1 MSATAAIKRG
11 GATRRKTVKIAKSAK
26 RKPSMLAQLVERVPL
41 SARAV
46 ERATT
51 AIVLTIAVGGIAAI
65 AVMLDVPHKVGMAA
79 GEAVGRAGFTVRH
92 IDVTG
97 IDRMDR
103 TSVYAVAL
111 DQQSIAMPLV
121 DLEGVR
127 QKLLKYGWVADA
139 RVSRRLPDTLAI
151 EIVERK
157 PAAVWQHSQQL
168 TLVDAEGVAL
178 EPVSLNAMPNLP
190 LVIGPD
196 ANVQAT
202 ALMALMSHAPQL
214 KPVLDGAMWIGD
226 RRWDLK
232 FQSGET
238 LLLPEGEAAAVA
250 ALKKFAELDA
260 AQRLL
265 GRGMARF
272 DMRNPDQMAVLPGA
286 KKAAATPTESRAD
299 NKPAKTPPL
308 DPARTT

>member
-1 MSATAAIKRG
+1 MSGTAAIKRG
-11 GATRRKTVKIAKSAK
+11 AGTRRQTVRIAKPTK
-26 RKPSMLAQLVERVPL
+26 RSPSMLARLVGNVPL
-41 SARAV
+41 SARTV

-51 AIVLTIAVGGIAAI
+51 AIVLAIAVGGITAI
-65 AVMLDVPHKVGMAA
+65 ALMLDVPHKVGMAA
-79 GEAVGRAGFTVRH
+79 GEAVGRAGFSVKH

-127 QKLLKYGWVADA
+127 QKLLRYGWVADA

-168 TLVDAEGVAL
+168 TLVDAKGVAL

-202 ALMALMSHAPQL
+202 ALMALMNHAPQL

-238 LLLPEGEAAAVA
+238 LMLPEGEAAAVA
-250 ALKKFAELDA
+250 SLKKFAELDA

-286 KKAAATPTESRAD
+286 KKRPADVPTTISD
-299 NKPAKTPPL
+299 KPI
-308 DPARTT
+308 DPALAT

>member
-1 MSATAAIKRG
+1 MSGNAPIKRG
-11 GATRRKTVKIAKSAK
+11 AATKRKPVKVVKSGK
-26 RKPSMLAQLVERVPL
+26 RKPSLFARLVAQVPL
-41 SARAV
+41 SARTV

-51 AIVLTIAVGGIAAI
+51 AIVLTVAAGGISAI
-65 AVMLDVPHKVGMAA
+65 AMMLDVPHKVGMAA
-79 GEAVGRAGFTVRH
+79 GDAVGRAGFSVKH
-92 IDVTG
+92 IDIVG
-97 IDRMDR
+97 ADRMDR

-111 DQQSIAMPLV
+111 DQLSLSMPLV

-157 PAAVWQHSQQL
+157 PAAVWQHAQQL
-168 TLVDAEGVAL
+168 TLVDAKGVPL
-178 EPVSLNAMPNLP
+178 EQVSLNAMPNLP

-202 ALMALMSHAPQL
+202 ALTALMNHAPQL

-238 LLLPEGEAAAVA
+238 LLLPEGEAAAAA
-250 ALKKFAELDA
+250 ALRKFAELDG

-286 KKAAATPTESRAD
+286 KKATAATESRAGD
-299 NKPAKTPPL
+299 KPAKIGPI

>member
-1 MSATAAIKRG
+1 MTATAAIKRG
-11 GATRRKTVKIAKSAK
+11 AATRRKTVKIVKPTRRMPSALS
-26 RKPSMLAQLVERVPL
+26 RLLARIPISAQML
-41 SARAV
+41 
-46 ERATT
+46 ERA
-51 AIVLTIAVGGIAAI
+51 ITIAILSIATFGLLAI
-65 AVMLDVPHKVGMAA
+65 AVMLDVPRTVGVAM
-79 GEAVGRAGFTVRH
+79 GEAVGRAGFSVKH
-92 IDVTG
+92 IDVSG

-103 TSVYAVAL
+103 MSVYAVAL

-168 TLVDAEGVAL
+168 TLVDARGVPL
-178 EPVSLNAMPNLP
+178 EPVNLNAMPDLP

-202 ALMALMSHAPQL
+202 ALTALMDHAPQL
-214 KPVLDGAMWIGD
+214 RPVLDGAVWIGD

-238 LLLPEGEAAAVA
+238 LMLPEGAVEAAA
-250 ALKKFAELDA
+250 ALKKFADLDA

-272 DMRNPDQMAVLPGA
+272 DMRNPDQMAVLPGPKRPEA
-286 KKAAATPTESRAD
+286 SSDTP
-299 NKPAKTPPL
+299 PAKPI
-308 DPARTT
+308 DPALAT

>member
-1 MSATAAIKRG
+1 MSGSAAIKRG
-11 GATRRKTVKIAKSAK
+11 AATKRPTIKTVKPAK
-26 RKPSMLAQLVERVPL
+26 RKPSMLARVIAAIPV
-41 SARAV
+41 SARTV

-51 AIVLTIAVGGIAAI
+51 AIILTVVVGGVAAI
-65 AVMLDVPHKVGMAA
+65 AVMLDVPNKVGMAA
-79 GEAVGRAGFTVRH
+79 GDAVGRAGFSVKH
-92 IDVTG
+92 VDITG

-111 DQQSIAMPLV
+111 DQKSIAMPLV

-127 QKLLKYGWVADA
+127 QKLLKYGWIADA

-168 TLVDAEGVAL
+168 TLVDAKGVAL
-178 EPVSLNAMPNLP
+178 EQVSLNAMPNLP

-202 ALMALMSHAPQL
+202 ALTALMDHAPQL

-238 LLLPEGEAAAVA
+238 LLLPEGEAAAA
-250 ALKKFAELDA
+250 TALKKFAELDA

-286 KKAAATPTESRAD
+286 KKAAPAASTSSD
-299 NKPAKTPPL
+299 KPI
-308 DPARTT
+308 DPALAT

>member
-1 MSATAAIKRG
+1 VTATAAIKRG
-11 GATRRKTVKIAKSAK
+11 GATRRKTVKVVKSTK
-26 RKPSMLAQLVERVPL
+26 RKPSMLARLVGSVPV
-41 SARAV
+41 SARTV

-51 AIVLTIAVGGIAAI
+51 AIVLTIAVGGVAAI
-65 AVMLDVPHKVGMAA
+65 AMMLDVPHKIGMAA
-79 GEAVGRAGFTVRH
+79 GEAVGRAGFSVKH

-127 QKLLKYGWVADA
+127 QKLLRYGWVADA

-168 TLVDAEGVAL
+168 TLVDAKGVAL

-202 ALMALMSHAPQL
+202 ALTALMDHAPQL

-238 LLLPEGEAAAVA
+238 LMLPEGEAAAVA

-286 KKAAATPTESRAD
+286 KKAAPATPSSTD
-299 NKPAKTPPL
+299 KPI
-308 DPARTT
+308 DPALAT

>member
-1 MSATAAIKRG
+1 MTVTAAIKRG
-11 GATRRKTVKIAKSAK
+11 GATKRKTVTVSKSSK
-26 RKPSMLAQLVERVPL
+26 RKPSALSRMLATIPISAHALERM
-41 SARAV
+41 
-46 ERATT
+46 
-51 AIVLTIAVGGIAAI
+51 ITIAILSIATAGILAI
-65 AVMLDVPHKVGMAA
+65 AMMLGVPRTVGVAL
-79 GEAVGRAGFTVRH
+79 GEAVGRAGFSVKH
-92 IDVTG
+92 IDVSG

-103 TSVYAVAL
+103 MSVYAVAL

-168 TLVDAEGVAL
+168 TLVDSHGVAL
-178 EPVSLNAMPNLP
+178 EPVNLNAMPDLP

-202 ALMALMSHAPQL
+202 ALTALMDHAPQL
-214 KPVLDGAMWIGD
+214 RPVLDGAVWIGD

-232 FQSGET
+232 FQTGET
-238 LLLPEGEAAAVA
+238 LMLPEGDVAAAA
-250 ALKKFAELDA
+250 ALSKFADLEA

-272 DMRNPDQMAVLPGA
+272 DMRNPDQMAVLPGP
-286 KKAAATPTESRAD
+286 KKPVVPTVDAPDKSI
-299 NKPAKTPPL
+299 
-308 DPARTT
+308 DPALAT

>member
-1 MSATAAIKRG
+1 MSGNASAAIKRG
-11 GATRRKTVKIAKSAK
+11 AGTRRQPVKIAKPAK
-26 RKPSMLAQLVERVPL
+26 RTPSMLERLISSVPV
-41 SARAV
+41 SARTV

-51 AIVLTIAVGGIAAI
+51 TIVLAIAVGGIAAI
-65 AVMLDVPHKVGMAA
+65 AVMLDVPHKLGHAM
-79 GEAVGRAGFTVRH
+79 GEAVGRAGFSVRH

-127 QKLLKYGWVADA
+127 RKLLRYGWVADA

-157 PAAVWQHSQQL
+157 PAAVWQHAQQL
-168 TLVDAEGVAL
+168 TLVDDKGVAL
-178 EPVSLNAMPNLP
+178 EPVKLNAMPDLP

-214 KPVLDGAMWIGD
+214 KPVLDGAVWIGD

-238 LLLPEGEAAAVA
+238 LMLPEGVPAAVA
-250 ALKKFAELDA
+250 SLKKFAELDA
-260 AQRLL
+260 SQRLL

-272 DMRNPDQMAVLPGA
+272 DMRNPDQMAVLPGV
-286 KKAAATPTESRAD
+286 KKSTADVPGPSSDKPIDSALAT
-299 NKPAKTPPL
+299 
-308 DPARTT
+308 

>member
-1 MSATAAIKRG
+1 MTVTAAIKRG
-11 GATRRKTVKIAKSAK
+11 GATKRKTVKVSKSSK
-26 RKPSMLAQLVERVPL
+26 RKPSALPRMLAKIPISAQALERVITVAIL
-41 SARAV
+41 SI
-46 ERATT
+46 AT
-51 AIVLTIAVGGIAAI
+51 AGIIAI
-65 AVMLDVPHKVGMAA
+65 AMMLGVPRTVGVAL
-79 GEAVGRAGFTVRH
+79 GEAVGRAGFSVKH
-92 IDVTG
+92 IDVSG

-103 TSVYAVAL
+103 MSVYAVAL

-168 TLVDAEGVAL
+168 TLVDSHGVAL
-178 EPVSLNAMPNLP
+178 EPVNLNAMPDLP

-202 ALMALMSHAPQL
+202 ALTALMDHAPQL
-214 KPVLDGAMWIGD
+214 RPVLDGAVWIGD

-238 LLLPEGEAAAVA
+238 LMLPEGDVAAAA
-250 ALKKFAELDA
+250 ALRKFADLEA

-272 DMRNPDQMAVLPGA
+272 DMRNPDQMAVLPGP
-286 KKAAATPTESRAD
+286 KKPVVPTAD
-299 NKPAKTPPL
+299 APDKSI
-308 DPARTT
+308 DPALAT

>member
-1 MSATAAIKRG
+1 VTVTAAIKRG
-11 GATRRKTVKIAKSAK
+11 GATKRKTVTVSKSSK
-26 RKPSMLAQLVERVPL
+26 RKPSALSRMLATIPISAHALERMITVAIL
-41 SARAV
+41 SI
-46 ERATT
+46 AT
-51 AIVLTIAVGGIAAI
+51 AGILAI
-65 AVMLDVPHKVGMAA
+65 AMMLGVPRTVGVAL
-79 GEAVGRAGFTVRH
+79 GEAVGRAGFSVKH
-92 IDVTG
+92 IDVSG

-103 TSVYAVAL
+103 MSVYAVAL

-168 TLVDAEGVAL
+168 TLVDSHGVAL
-178 EPVSLNAMPNLP
+178 EPVNLNAMPDLP

-202 ALMALMSHAPQL
+202 ALTALMDHAPQL
-214 KPVLDGAMWIGD
+214 RPVLDGAVWIGD

-232 FQSGET
+232 FQTGET
-238 LLLPEGEAAAVA
+238 LMLPEGDVAAAA
-250 ALKKFAELDA
+250 ALSKFADLEA

-272 DMRNPDQMAVLPGA
+272 DMRNPDQMAVLPGP
-286 KKAAATPTESRAD
+286 KKPVVPTVDAPDKSI
-299 NKPAKTPPL
+299 
-308 DPARTT
+308 DPALAT

>member
-1 MSATAAIKRG
+1 MSEPIRRGAATKRKAVKVVKPVKRQPSAFARLVGAIP
-11 GATRRKTVKIAKSAK
+11 VSAK
-26 RKPSMLAQLVERVPL
+26 
-41 SARAV
+41 AV

-51 AIVLTIAVGGIAAI
+51 AIVLTVAVGGISAI
-65 AVMLDVPHKVGMAA
+65 AVMLNLPQQVGLAM
-79 GEAVGRAGFTVRH
+79 GEAVGRAGFSVKH
-92 IDVTG
+92 IDIRG
-97 IDRMDR
+97 ADRMDR

-111 DQQSIAMPLV
+111 DQKSIAMPLV

-168 TLVDAEGVAL
+168 TLVDAKGVAL
-178 EPVSLNAMPNLP
+178 EQVSLNAMPNLP

-202 ALMALMSHAPQL
+202 ALTALMDHAPQL

-238 LLLPEGEAAAVA
+238 LLLPEGEAAAA
-250 ALKKFAELDA
+250 TALKKFAELDA

-286 KKAAATPTESRAD
+286 KKATAQDTHKAP
-299 NKPAKTPPL
+299 KPVKTGPI

>member
-1 MSATAAIKRG
+1 VTATAAIKRG
-11 GATRRKTVKIAKSAK
+11 AATKRKTVKIVKPAK
-26 RKPSMLAQLVERVPL
+26 RKSGMFSRLIASVPV

-51 AIVLTIAVGGIAAI
+51 AIVLTVAVGGIAAI
-65 AVMLDVPHKVGMAA
+65 AVMLDVPHKIGIAA
-79 GEAVGRAGFTVRH
+79 GEAVGRAGFSVKH

-127 QKLLKYGWVADA
+127 QKLLQYGWVADA

-168 TLVDAEGVAL
+168 TLVDAKGVAL

-202 ALMALMSHAPQL
+202 ALTALMNHAPQL

-238 LLLPEGEAAAVA
+238 LMLPEGEAAAVA

-286 KKAAATPTESRAD
+286 KKASLAAPSSTD
-299 NKPAKTPPL
+299 KPI
-308 DPARTT
+308 DPALAT

>member
-1 MSATAAIKRG
+1 VTGTAAIKRG
-11 GATRRKTVKIAKSAK
+11 AATKRKTVKVVKPAK
-26 RKPSMLAQLVERVPL
+26 RKPGMLSRLLSTVPI
-41 SARAV
+41 SARTI

-51 AIVLTIAVGGIAAI
+51 AIVLTVAVGGVAAI
-65 AVMLDVPHKVGMAA
+65 AVMLDVPHKLGMAA
-79 GEAVGRAGFTVRH
+79 GEAVGRAGFSVKH

-127 QKLLKYGWVADA
+127 QKLLQYGWVADA

-168 TLVDAEGVAL
+168 TLVDAKGVAL

-202 ALMALMSHAPQL
+202 ALTALMDHAPQL

-238 LLLPEGEAAAVA
+238 LMLPEGEASAVA

-286 KKAAATPTESRAD
+286 KKAAVPSANTSD
-299 NKPAKTPPL
+299 KPI
-308 DPARTT
+308 DPALAT

>member
-1 MSATAAIKRG
+1 VTATAAIKRG
-11 GATRRKTVKIAKSAK
+11 AATKRPAIKTAKSAK
-26 RKPSMLAQLVERVPL
+26 RKPSMLARLVGSVPV
-41 SARAV
+41 SARTV

-51 AIVLTIAVGGIAAI
+51 AIVLTIAIGGIAAI
-65 AVMLDVPHKVGMAA
+65 AVMLDVPHKIGMAA
-79 GEAVGRAGFTVRH
+79 GEAVGRAGFSVKH

-168 TLVDAEGVAL
+168 TLVDAKGVAL

-202 ALMALMSHAPQL
+202 ALTALMDHAPQL

-238 LLLPEGEAAAVA
+238 LMLPEGEAAAVA

-286 KKAAATPTESRAD
+286 KKAAPAAPSSSD
-299 NKPAKTPPL
+299 KPI
-308 DPARTT
+308 DPALAT

>member
-1 MSATAAIKRG
+1 VSGTAAIKRG
-11 GATRRKTVKIAKSAK
+11 GTARRRTVKIVKPAR
-26 RKPSMLAQLVERVPL
+26 RKPSMLARLVERVPI
-41 SARAV
+41 SARTV

-51 AIVLTIAVGGIAAI
+51 AIVLAIAVGGIAAI
-65 AVMLDVPHKVGMAA
+65 AMMLDVPHKMGVAA
-79 GEAVGRAGFTVRH
+79 GEAVGRAGFSVKH

-168 TLVDAEGVAL
+168 TLVDAKGVAL

-202 ALMALMSHAPQL
+202 ALTALMNHAPQL

-286 KKAAATPTESRAD
+286 KKATTSA
-299 NKPAKTPPL
+299 PAKQPAADKPI
-308 DPARTT
+308 DPALAT

>member
-1 MSATAAIKRG
+1 MTATAAIKRG
-11 GATRRKTVKIAKSAK
+11 APTRRKTVKVAKPAK
-26 RKPSMLAQLVERVPL
+26 RKPSGLARLITSIPV
-41 SARAV
+41 SARTV

-51 AIVLTIAVGGIAAI
+51 GFVLVTVLGGLTAI
-65 AVMLDVPHKVGMAA
+65 AVMLDVPYRMGVAA
-79 GEAVGRAGFTVRH
+79 GEAVGRAGFSVKH

-127 QKLLKYGWVADA
+127 QKLLRYGWVADA

-151 EIVERK
+151 EIIERK

-168 TLVDAEGVAL
+168 TLVDAKGVAL
-178 EPVSLNAMPNLP
+178 EPVALNAMPNLP

-202 ALMALMSHAPQL
+202 ALTALMAHAPQL

-238 LLLPEGEAAAVA
+238 LMLPEGEAAAVA
-250 ALKKFAELDA
+250 ALKKFAELDST
-260 AQRLL
+260 QRLL

-272 DMRNPDQMAVLPGA
+272 DMRNADQMAVLPGP
-286 KKAAATPTESRAD
+286 KRPTVAPAPD
-299 NKPAKTPPL
+299 DKPI
-308 DPARTT
+308 DPAHTT

>member
-1 MSATAAIKRG
+1 MTATAAIKRG
-11 GATRRKTVKIAKSAK
+11 AATKRKPVKIVKPTK
-26 RKPSMLAQLVERVPL
+26 RKPSAVARLLAMVPV
-41 SARAV
+41 SARTL
-46 ERATT
+46 ERTIT
-51 AIVLTIAVGGIAAI
+51 IAILTIATGGILAI
-65 AVMLDVPHKVGMAA
+65 AIMLGIPRTVGVAM
-79 GEAVGRAGFTVRH
+79 GEAVGRAGFSVKH

-103 TSVYAVAL
+103 MSVYAVAL

-168 TLVDAEGVAL
+168 TLVDAHGVPL
-178 EPVSLNAMPNLP
+178 EPVNLKAMPDLP

-202 ALMALMSHAPQL
+202 ALTALMDHAPQL
-214 KPVLDGAMWIGD
+214 RPVLDGAVWIGD

-238 LLLPEGEAAAVA
+238 LMLPEGDALAAA
-250 ALKKFAELDA
+250 ALKKFADLDA

-265 GRGMARF
+265 GRGIARF
-272 DMRNPDQMAVLPGA
+272 DMRNPAQMAVLPGP
-286 KKAAATPTESRAD
+286 KSPAATPASDASD
-299 NKPAKTPPL
+299 KPV
-308 DPARTT
+308 DPALAT

>member
-1 MSATAAIKRG
+1 
-11 GATRRKTVKIAKSAK
+11 
-26 RKPSMLAQLVERVPL
+26 
-41 SARAV
+41 
-46 ERATT
+46 
-51 AIVLTIAVGGIAAI
+51 
-65 AVMLDVPHKVGMAA
+65 MLDLPRRA
-79 GEAVGRAGFTVRH
+79 GLAMGDAVGRAGYTVKH
-92 IDVTG
+92 IDVSG

-111 DQQSIAMPLV
+111 DQKSIAMPLV

-127 QKLLKYGWVADA
+127 QKLLKYGWIADA

-168 TLVDAEGVAL
+168 TLVDAKGVAL
-178 EPVSLNAMPNLP
+178 EQVSLNAMPNLP

-202 ALMALMSHAPQL
+202 ALTALMDHAPQL

-238 LLLPEGEAAAVA
+238 LLLPEGEAAAA
-250 ALKKFAELDA
+250 TALKKFAELDE

-286 KKAAATPTESRAD
+286 KKATPAASTSSD
-299 NKPAKTPPL
+299 KPI
-308 DPARTT
+308 DPALAT

>member
-1 MSATAAIKRG
+1 MSGSAAIKRG
-11 GATRRKTVKIAKSAK
+11 AATKRPTVKTVKPAK
-26 RKPSMLAQLVERVPL
+26 RKPSMLARLVGAIPV
-41 SARAV
+41 SARTV

-51 AIVLTIAVGGIAAI
+51 AIILTVVVGGVAAI

-79 GEAVGRAGFTVRH
+79 GDAVGRAGFSVKH
-92 IDVTG
+92 VDITG

-111 DQQSIAMPLV
+111 DQKSIAMPLV

-127 QKLLKYGWVADA
+127 QKLLKYGWIADA

-168 TLVDAEGVAL
+168 TLVDAKGVAL
-178 EPVSLNAMPNLP
+178 EQVSLNAMPNLP

-202 ALMALMSHAPQL
+202 ALTALMDHAPQL

-238 LLLPEGEAAAVA
+238 LLLPEGEAAAA
-250 ALKKFAELDA
+250 TALKKFAELDA

-286 KKAAATPTESRAD
+286 KKATVATD
-299 NKPAKTPPL
+299 DKPAKAGPL

>member
-1 MSATAAIKRG
+1 MTAAAIRRG
-11 GATRRKTVKIAKSAK
+11 APAK
-26 RKPSMLAQLVERVPL
+26 RKPVKIVKPAKREPSFAVKLMARLPV
-41 SARAV
+41 SAWTV
-46 ERATT
+46 ERAITVGIIG
-51 AIVLTIAVGGIAAI
+51 IVVGGII
-65 AVMLDVPHKVGMAA
+65 AVAMMLDIPRKAGIAM
-79 GEAVGRAGFTVRH
+79 GEAVGRAGYSVKH

-103 TSVYAVAL
+103 LSVYAIAL

-127 QKLLKYGWVADA
+127 QKLLKYGWIADA
-139 RVSRRLPDTLAI
+139 RVSRRFPDTLAI
-151 EIVERK
+151 HIVERK

-168 TLVDAEGVAL
+168 TLVDATGVIL
-178 EPVSLNAMPNLP
+178 EPVNLNAMPDLP
-190 LVIGPD
+190 RVIGPD

-202 ALMALMSHAPQL
+202 ALMALMAHAPQL
-214 KPVLDGAMWIGD
+214 KPVLDGGVWVGD

-238 LLLPEGEAAAVA
+238 LLLPEGEREAAA
-250 ALKKFAELDA
+250 ALKRFAELDA
-260 AQRLL
+260 SRRLL

-272 DMRNPDQMAVLPGA
+272 DMRNPEQMAVLPGE
-286 KKAAATPTESRAD
+286 KKPEATTDE
-299 NKPAKTPPL
+299 KPA

>member
-1 MSATAAIKRG
+1 VTISAAIKRG
-11 GATRRKTVKIAKSAK
+11 GATRRKTVKVVKPAKG
-26 RKPSMLAQLVERVPL
+26 KPSALTRFVGSIPVSARTVERT
-41 SARAV
+41 
-46 ERATT
+46 TT
-51 AIVLTIAVGGIAAI
+51 AFVLLVALGGLGAIAA
-65 AVMLDVPHKVGMAA
+65 MLDVPYRLGIAA
-79 GEAVGRAGFTVRH
+79 GEAVGRAGFSVKH

-127 QKLLKYGWVADA
+127 QKLLRYGWVADA

-168 TLVDAEGVAL
+168 TLVDAKGVAL
-178 EPVSLNAMPNLP
+178 EPVALNAMPNLP

-196 ANVQAT
+196 ANVQAKALT
-202 ALMALMSHAPQL
+202 ALMDHTPQL
-214 KPVLDGAMWIGD
+214 KPVLDGAIWIGD

-238 LLLPEGEAAAVA
+238 LMLPEGEAAAVV
-250 ALKKFAELDA
+250 ALRKFADLDA
-260 AQRLL
+260 TQRLL

-272 DMRNPDQMAVLPGA
+272 DMRNPDQMAVLPGP
-286 KKAAATPTESRAD
+286 KKASATPAPD
-299 NKPAKTPPL
+299 DKPI

>member
-1 MSATAAIKRG
+1 VTATAAIKRG
-11 GATRRKTVKIAKSAK
+11 AATRRKTVKIVKPTRRTPSALS
-26 RKPSMLAQLVERVPL
+26 RLLARIPISAQML
-41 SARAV
+41 
-46 ERATT
+46 ERA
-51 AIVLTIAVGGIAAI
+51 ITIAILSIATFGLLAI
-65 AVMLDVPHKVGMAA
+65 AVMLDVPRTVGVAM
-79 GEAVGRAGFTVRH
+79 GEAVGRAGFSVKH
-92 IDVTG
+92 IDVSG

-103 TSVYAVAL
+103 MSVYAVAL

-168 TLVDAEGVAL
+168 TLVDARGVPL
-178 EPVSLNAMPNLP
+178 EPVNLNAMPDLP

-202 ALMALMSHAPQL
+202 ALTALMDHAPQL
-214 KPVLDGAMWIGD
+214 RPVLDGAVWIGD

-238 LLLPEGEAAAVA
+238 LMLPEGAVEAAA
-250 ALKKFAELDA
+250 ALKKFADLDA

-272 DMRNPDQMAVLPGA
+272 DMRNPDQMAVLPGPKRPEA
-286 KKAAATPTESRAD
+286 PSDTP
-299 NKPAKTPPL
+299 PAKPI
-308 DPARTT
+308 DPALAT

>member
-1 MSATAAIKRG
+1 MTATAAIKRG
-11 GATRRKTVKIAKSAK
+11 GATKRKTVKVVKPLK
-26 RKPSMLAQLVERVPL
+26 RRPPALSRMLAMIPISNHVLETVITVAIL
-41 SARAV
+41 SI
-46 ERATT
+46 AT
-51 AIVLTIAVGGIAAI
+51 AGIIAI
-65 AVMLDVPHKVGMAA
+65 AMMLGVPHTVGVAM
-79 GEAVGRAGFTVRH
+79 GEAVGRAGFSVKH

-103 TSVYAVAL
+103 MSVYAVAL

-168 TLVDAEGVAL
+168 TLVDSHGVAL
-178 EPVSLNAMPNLP
+178 EPVNLNAMPDLP

-202 ALMALMSHAPQL
+202 ALTALMDHAPQL
-214 KPVLDGAMWIGD
+214 RPVLDGAVWIGD

-238 LLLPEGEAAAVA
+238 LMLPEGDVAAAA
-250 ALKKFAELDA
+250 ALKKFADLDA

-272 DMRNPDQMAVLPGA
+272 DMRNPDQMAVLPGP
-286 KKAAATPTESRAD
+286 KKPVVPTADTPDKSI
-299 NKPAKTPPL
+299 
-308 DPARTT
+308 DPALAT

>member
-1 MSATAAIKRG
+1 MTVTAAIKRG
-11 GATRRKTVKIAKSAK
+11 GATKRKTVKVSKSSK
-26 RKPSMLAQLVERVPL
+26 RKPSALSRMLATIPISAHALERM
-41 SARAV
+41 
-46 ERATT
+46 
-51 AIVLTIAVGGIAAI
+51 ITIAILSIATAGILAI
-65 AVMLDVPHKVGMAA
+65 AMMLGVPRTVGVAL
-79 GEAVGRAGFTVRH
+79 GEAVGRAGFSVKH
-92 IDVTG
+92 IDVSG

-103 TSVYAVAL
+103 MSVYAVAL

-168 TLVDAEGVAL
+168 TLVDSHGVAL
-178 EPVSLNAMPNLP
+178 EPVNLNAMPDLP

-202 ALMALMSHAPQL
+202 ALTALMDHAPQL
-214 KPVLDGAMWIGD
+214 RPVLDGAVWIGD

-232 FQSGET
+232 FQTGET
-238 LLLPEGEAAAVA
+238 LMLPEGDVAAAAALSKFADLEAA
-250 ALKKFAELDA
+250 E
-260 AQRLL
+260 RLL

-272 DMRNPDQMAVLPGA
+272 DMRNPDQMAVLPGP
-286 KKAAATPTESRAD
+286 KKPVVPTVDAPDKSI
-299 NKPAKTPPL
+299 
-308 DPARTT
+308 DPALAT

>member
-214 KPVLDGAMWIGD
+214 KPVLDGARWIGD

-286 KKAAATPTESRAD
+286 KKAAATPTENRAD

>member
-1 MSATAAIKRG
+1 MTVTAAIKRG
-11 GATRRKTVKIAKSAK
+11 GATKRKTVTVSKSSK
-26 RKPSMLAQLVERVPL
+26 RKPSALSRMLATIPISAHALERMITVAIL
-41 SARAV
+41 SI
-46 ERATT
+46 AT
-51 AIVLTIAVGGIAAI
+51 AGILAI
-65 AVMLDVPHKVGMAA
+65 AMMLGVPRTVGVAL
-79 GEAVGRAGFTVRH
+79 GEAVGRAGFSVKH
-92 IDVTG
+92 IDVSG

-103 TSVYAVAL
+103 MSVYAVAL

-168 TLVDAEGVAL
+168 TLVDSHGVAL
-178 EPVSLNAMPNLP
+178 EPVNLNAMPDLP

-202 ALMALMSHAPQL
+202 ALTALMDHAPQL
-214 KPVLDGAMWIGD
+214 RPVLDGAVWIGD

-232 FQSGET
+232 FQTGET
-238 LLLPEGEAAAVA
+238 LMLPEGDVAAAA
-250 ALKKFAELDA
+250 ALSKFADLEA

-272 DMRNPDQMAVLPGA
+272 DMRNPDQMAVLPGP
-286 KKAAATPTESRAD
+286 KKPVVPTVDAPDKSI
-299 NKPAKTPPL
+299 
-308 DPARTT
+308 DPALAT

>member
-1 MSATAAIKRG
+1 MTATAAIKRG
-11 GATRRKTVKIAKSAK
+11 AATRRKPVRIVKPTK
-26 RKPSMLAQLVERVPL
+26 RKPSMLAQLASRLPI
-41 SARAV
+41 SARTV

-51 AIVLTIAVGGIAAI
+51 AFVLFTALAGVAAI
-65 AVMLDVPHKVGMAA
+65 AVMLDVPYRVGMAM
-79 GEAVGRAGFTVRH
+79 GEAVGRAGFSVKH

-127 QKLLKYGWVADA
+127 RKLLRYGWVADA

-168 TLVDAEGVAL
+168 TLVDAKGVAL
-178 EPVSLNAMPNLP
+178 EPVALNAMPNLP

-202 ALMALMSHAPQL
+202 ALTALMEHAPQL
-214 KPVLDGAMWIGD
+214 KPVLDGAIWIGD

-238 LLLPEGEAAAVA
+238 LMLPEGEAAAVA
-250 ALKKFAELDA
+250 ALRKFAELDA
-260 AQRLL
+260 TQRLL

-272 DMRNPDQMAVLPGA
+272 DMRNPDQMAVLPGP
-286 KKAAATPTESRAD
+286 KKSAVAASPD
-299 NKPAKTPPL
+299 DKPI
-308 DPARTT
+308 DPAHTT

>member
-1 MSATAAIKRG
+1 MSGTAAIKRG
-11 GATRRKTVKIAKSAK
+11 AATKRKTVKVVKPVKRQPSALS
-26 RKPSMLAQLVERVPL
+26 RLIGSVPV
-41 SARAV
+41 SARTV
-46 ERATT
+46 EKVVT
-51 AIVLTIAVGGIAAI
+51 AGILTVAVGGVVAI
-65 AVMLDVPHKVGMAA
+65 AVMLDVPHKVGMVA
-79 GEAVGRAGFTVRH
+79 GEAVGRAGFSVKH
-92 IDVTG
+92 IDVSG

-168 TLVDAEGVAL
+168 TLVDANGIAL

-202 ALMALMSHAPQL
+202 ALTALMDHAPQL

-272 DMRNPDQMAVLPGA
+272 DMRNPEQMAVLPGP
-286 KKAAATPTESRAD
+286 KKATADPASKPTKD
-299 NKPAKTPPL
+299 TGPL

>member
-1 MSATAAIKRG
+1 MTGTAAIKRG
-11 GATRRKTVKIAKSAK
+11 AATKRKPVRVVKSAK
-26 RKPSMLAQLVERVPL
+26 RKPSALAQLVGRIPV
-41 SARAV
+41 SARTV

-51 AIVLTIAVGGIAAI
+51 AFVLMTALAGVAAI
-65 AVMLDVPHKVGMAA
+65 AVMLDVPYRLGMAA
-79 GEAVGRAGFTVRH
+79 GEAVGRAGFSVKH

-127 QKLLKYGWVADA
+127 QKLLRYGWVADA

-168 TLVDAEGVAL
+168 TLVDAKGVAL
-178 EPVSLNAMPNLP
+178 EPVALNAMPNLP

-202 ALMALMSHAPQL
+202 ALTALMDHAPQL
-214 KPVLDGAMWIGD
+214 RPVLDGAIWIGD

-238 LLLPEGEAAAVA
+238 LMLPEGEAAAVA

-260 AQRLL
+260 TQRLL

-272 DMRNPDQMAVLPGA
+272 DMRNPDQMAVLPGP
-286 KKAAATPTESRAD
+286 KKTTVVPDAAD
-299 NKPAKTPPL
+299 KPV

>member
-1 MSATAAIKRG
+1 VTATAAIKRG
-11 GATRRKTVKIAKSAK
+11 AATKRKPVRVVKAAK
-26 RKPSMLAQLVERVPL
+26 RKPSMLARLAGSLPISARTVERT
-41 SARAV
+41 
-46 ERATT
+46 TT
-51 AIVLTIAVGGIAAI
+51 AFVLVTALFGVGAI
-65 AVMLDVPHKVGMAA
+65 AVMLDVPYRLGMAA
-79 GEAVGRAGFTVRH
+79 GEAAGRAGFAVKH

-127 QKLLKYGWVADA
+127 QKLLRYGWVADA

-168 TLVDAEGVAL
+168 TLVDAKGVAL
-178 EPVSLNAMPNLP
+178 EQVALNAMPNLP

-202 ALMALMSHAPQL
+202 ALTALMDHAPQL
-214 KPVLDGAMWIGD
+214 RPVLDGAIWIGD

-238 LLLPEGEAAAVA
+238 LMLPEGEAAAIA

-260 AQRLL
+260 SQRLL

-272 DMRNPDQMAVLPGA
+272 DMRNPDQMAVLPGP
-286 KKAAATPTESRAD
+286 KRATVAPASGD
-299 NKPAKTPPL
+299 KPI

>member
-1 MSATAAIKRG
+1 MTATAAIRRG
-11 GATRRKTVKIAKSAK
+11 GATK
-26 RKPSMLAQLVERVPL
+26 RKQVRIVKPANRAPSMLARMLAKLPI
-41 SARAV
+41 SAQSL
-46 ERATT
+46 ERAITVAT
-51 AIVLTIAVGGIAAI
+51 LSIATGGIAAI
-65 AVMLDVPHKVGMAA
+65 AIMLDVPRTVGIAM
-79 GEAVGRAGFTVRH
+79 GEAVGRAGFSVKH

-103 TSVYAVAL
+103 MSVYAVAL

-139 RVSRRLPDTLAI
+139 RISRRLPDTLAI
-151 EIVERK
+151 DIVERK
-157 PAAVWQHSQQL
+157 PAAVWQHSRQL
-168 TLVDAEGVAL
+168 TLIDSRGVPL
-178 EPVSLNAMPNLP
+178 EPVSLNAMPDLP

-202 ALMALMSHAPQL
+202 ALTALMAHAPQL
-214 KPVLDGAMWIGD
+214 KPVLDGAVWIGD

-238 LLLPEGEAAAVA
+238 LMLPEGDVAAAA
-250 ALKKFAELDA
+250 ALKKFADLDA

-265 GRGMARF
+265 GSGMARF
-272 DMRNPDQMAVLPGA
+272 DMRNPEQMAVLPGPR
-286 KKAAATPTESRAD
+286 KGATPSAAPSD
-299 NKPAKTPPL
+299 KPI
-308 DPARTT
+308 DPALAT

>member
-1 MSATAAIKRG
+1 MSGSAAIKRG
-11 GATRRKTVKIAKSAK
+11 AATKRPTVKTVKPAK
-26 RKPSMLAQLVERVPL
+26 RKPSMLARFVTAIPV
-41 SARAV
+41 SARTV

-51 AIVLTIAVGGIAAI
+51 AIILTVVVGGVAAI
-65 AVMLDVPHKVGMAA
+65 GVMLDVPHKVGMAA
-79 GEAVGRAGFTVRH
+79 GDAVGRAGFSVKH
-92 IDVTG
+92 VDITG

-127 QKLLKYGWVADA
+127 QKLLKYGWIADA

-168 TLVDAEGVAL
+168 TLVDAKGVAL
-178 EPVSLNAMPNLP
+178 EQVSLNAMPNLP

-202 ALMALMSHAPQL
+202 ALTALMDHAPQL

-272 DMRNPDQMAVLPGA
+272 DMRNPDQMAVLPGP
-286 KKAAATPTESRAD
+286 KKATTATEDRATD
-299 NKPAKTPPL
+299 KPVKTGPL
-308 DPARTT
+308 DPAQTT

>member
-1 MSATAAIKRG
+1 MTATAAIKRG
-11 GATRRKTVKIAKSAK
+11 TATKRKTAKIVKPTRRT
-26 RKPSMLAQLVERVPL
+26 PSMLSRLLARMPISAQML
-41 SARAV
+41 
-46 ERATT
+46 ERAITVAILSIAT
-51 AIVLTIAVGGIAAI
+51 AGLIAI
-65 AVMLDVPHKVGMAA
+65 AIMLNVPRTVGVAM
-79 GEAVGRAGFTVRH
+79 GEAVGRAGFSVKH
-92 IDVTG
+92 IDVSG

-103 TSVYAVAL
+103 MSVYAVAL

-157 PAAVWQHSQQL
+157 PAAIWQHSQQL
-168 TLVDAEGVAL
+168 TLVDAHGVPL
-178 EPVSLNAMPNLP
+178 EPVNVKAMPDLP

-202 ALMALMSHAPQL
+202 ALTALMDHAPQL
-214 KPVLDGAMWIGD
+214 RPVLDGAVWIGD

-238 LLLPEGEAAAVA
+238 LMLPEGAIEAAA
-250 ALKKFAELDA
+250 ALKKFADLDA
-260 AQRLL
+260 AQPLL

-272 DMRNPDQMAVLPGA
+272 DMRNPDQMAVLPGP
-286 KKAAATPTESRAD
+286 K
-299 NKPAKTPPL
+299 KPAVPSADTHDKPI
-308 DPARTT
+308 DPALAT